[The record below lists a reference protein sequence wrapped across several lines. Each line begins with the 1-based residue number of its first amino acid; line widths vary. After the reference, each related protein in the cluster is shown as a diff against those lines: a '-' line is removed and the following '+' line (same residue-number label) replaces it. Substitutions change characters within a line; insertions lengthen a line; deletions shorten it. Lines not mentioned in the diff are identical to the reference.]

1 MAHTS
6 KRPASFIDP
15 ERLYALR
22 GFQEASGI
30 SATRMR
36 EARLSGIYLPTISI
50 GRRRFVRGSEGIAY
64 IEQLAKLSSK

>member
-6 KRPASFIDP
+6 KRPPSFIDP
-15 ERLYALR
+15 ERLYSLR

-36 EARLSGIYLPTISI
+36 EARLSGIYLPTISV
-50 GRRRFVRGSEGIAY
+50 GRRQFVRGSEGIPY
-64 IEQLAKLSSK
+64 IEQLAKIGSR